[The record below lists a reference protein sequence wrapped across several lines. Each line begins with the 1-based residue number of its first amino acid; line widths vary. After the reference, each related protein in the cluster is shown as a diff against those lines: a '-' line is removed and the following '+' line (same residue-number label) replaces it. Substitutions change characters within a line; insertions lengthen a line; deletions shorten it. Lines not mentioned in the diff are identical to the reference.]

1 MLQFLSTFI
10 KFHQFLSIYSAMREP
25 GEYQDPDLYIQ
36 GEKNTLD
43 ESEPEIVEN
52 FQTELDWDPTL
63 QTG

>member
-1 MLQFLSTFI
+1 
-10 KFHQFLSIYSAMREP
+10 MREP

-52 FQTELDWDPTL
+52 FQTELDWDPTP

>member
-1 MLQFLSTFI
+1 MLQSKIFLIFEGAYI

-52 FQTELDWDPTL
+52 FQTELD
-63 QTG
+63 